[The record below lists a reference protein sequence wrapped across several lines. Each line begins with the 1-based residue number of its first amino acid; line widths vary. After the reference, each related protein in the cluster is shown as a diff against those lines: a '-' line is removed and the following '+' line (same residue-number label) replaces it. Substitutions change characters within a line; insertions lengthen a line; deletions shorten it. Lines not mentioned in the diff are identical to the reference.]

1 LREPS
6 QLKLMMT
13 SKNIR
18 CIFCGGLASIKVQNR
33 QKVVVCQSC
42 KRETELDTY
51 QDLFDLWID
60 EIRKES

>member
-1 LREPS
+1 
-6 QLKLMMT
+6 MMT